1 MSLYCNINEMV
12 TLLSLT
18 YLSKGEKCA
27 FRDGLALFKMR
38 CNFTKITDCIQLSLQ
53 KIWSDKCPFS
63 KGLFSSLISIWWVS
77 KVTQSY
83 PNLWD
88 PMNCSP
94 PGSSVHGILQ
104 ARILEWVAIS
114 FSRGSSRPRDW
125 TQVSR
130 LAGRCFTV
138 WTERFRGR
146 QMDTTYKGNFDG
158 FT

>member
-63 KGLFSSLISIWWVS
+63 KGLFSSLISI
-77 KVTQSY
+77 
-83 PNLWD
+83 
-88 PMNCSP
+88 
-94 PGSSVHGILQ
+94 
-104 ARILEWVAIS
+104 
-114 FSRGSSRPRDW
+114 
-125 TQVSR
+125 
-130 LAGRCFTV
+130 
-138 WTERFRGR
+138 
-146 QMDTTYKGNFDG
+146 
-158 FT
+158 